1 MVWRRFFRR
10 GWWSRER
17 ARELASYLEIETAEN
32 LARGMTV
39 QDAKAEAGRKLGNR
53 TSIQEEIYRMNTVM
67 WLDDF
72 WQDLRHAA
80 RTLRLSPGF
89 ACLAVLSLAL
99 GTGANTAIFQLLDA
113 VRLRSLP
120 VRDPQS
126 LVEVRIAGGNGGMG
140 LNDGLYGQLT
150 RPIYYEL
157 KKEAHGLAGL
167 FAWSPR
173 EVGVGRGSDLRRV
186 HAVYVTGDFFPT
198 LGVTARQGRLLLP
211 EDESACPATRAV
223 VSYSYW
229 KNEMGGR
236 ELDGAA
242 GLVVN
247 GEFRQVVGVA
257 PPGFTGL
264 AVGERFDV
272 AVPLCRP
279 KELRRDV
286 FDIAVMGRL
295 RPGQTLAGAGAELG
309 AMSAGIMEATTPT
322 GYNTKII
329 EGYKRFRLAGYA
341 ASGGVSWLRNEYD
354 KSLWLLLAITGMV
367 LLIACANLANLTL
380 ARASVRQHEIS
391 IRLALGASRFR
402 LIRQLLTESA
412 LVAMA
417 GAALGVLLAQALSR
431 LVVWSVSTTTT
442 SVYLPTSLDWRVLL
456 FAAAVG
462 VLTCA
467 FFGIVPAIR
476 ATQTKPIAAMK
487 SGGRGMTAG
496 RESFSLQ
503 RLMVIAQ
510 IAVCLVLLAGAA
522 LFIRSFRNL
531 MTFDPGMREAGITV
545 AFIGFE
551 QLRISP
557 EHYDDFK
564 RRMVEELSAVP
575 GILRAATT
583 SNVPLM
589 GSSWTHGI
597 HIGEKEGW
605 SKFTWV
611 GPGYF
616 DTMNIHLVAGRNF
629 QTTDTAASP
638 RVAVVNQTFER
649 MYLNHE
655 NPIGKTLRTVAEP
668 NYPAASY
675 QIVGVIP
682 DTKYASLRDEVPP
695 MTFAPAAQLP
705 AREPWTAVMIH
716 SNLPPEAIK
725 SVLLRNHPGMVADC
739 VNFQTRIRDG
749 FARERLMAVL
759 SGVFGLLAAVLAML
773 GLYGIISYLVA
784 RRRNEVGIRMALGAE
799 WQQVMRMFLRDAAR
813 LVTIGLAI
821 GTLVSLIAMRGAA
834 SLLFGLKSYDP
845 LTLAVAGVL
854 LAGVA
859 AVASFLPALRAARLD
874 PMAAL
879 RDE

>member
-1 MVWRRFFRR
+1 MRK
-10 GWWSRER
+10 SKR
-17 ARELASYLEIETAEN
+17 AAN
-32 LARGMTV
+32 LGI
-39 QDAKAEAGRKLGNR
+39 G
-53 TSIQEEIYRMNTVM
+53 TSIQEEIYRMNTVT

-80 RTLRLSPGF
+80 RTLRQSPGF
-89 ACLAVLSLAL
+89 ACVAVLSLAL

-126 LVEVRIAGGNGGMG
+126 LVEVRVVGGVRGMG

-150 RPIYYEL
+150 RPIFNEL
-157 KKEAHGLAGL
+157 KKESRGLAGL
-167 FAWSPR
+167 FAWSPD
-173 EVGVGRGSDLRRV
+173 EAHVGRGSNMRRV
-186 HAVYVTGDFFPT
+186 QALYVTGDFFPT

-229 KNEMGGR
+229 QNEMGGGQ
-236 ELDGAA
+236 LDGAA

-247 GEFRQVVGVA
+247 GDFLQVVGVA
-257 PPGFTGL
+257 PPGFAGL

-272 AVPLCRP
+272 AVPFCRP

-286 FDIAVMGRL
+286 FDMTVMGRL
-295 RPGQTLAGAGAELG
+295 RPGQTLVGASAELG
-309 AMSAGIMEATTPT
+309 ALSAGIMEATALT
-322 GYNTKII
+322 GYNAKAI
-329 EGYKRFRLAGYA
+329 ETYKGFRLAAYP
-341 ASGGVSWLRNEYD
+341 ASSSVSWLRKEYNN
-354 KSLWLLLAITGMV
+354 SLWLLLAITGMV
-367 LLIACANLANLTL
+367 LLIACANLANLML

-412 LVAMA
+412 LIAAA

-442 SVYLPTSLDWRVLL
+442 SVYLLTSLDWRVLL
-456 FAAAVG
+456 FTAAVC

-467 FFGIVPAIR
+467 FFGIVPAVR
-476 ATQTKPIAAMK
+476 ATCAKPVAAMK
-487 SGGRGMTAG
+487 SGGRNMTAG

-503 RLMVIAQ
+503 RVMVIAQ

-545 AFIGFE
+545 AYIGFE
-551 QLRISP
+551 PLRIAP
-557 EHYDDFK
+557 EHYEDFK
-564 RRMVEELSAVP
+564 RRLVEEVSTAP
-575 GILRAATT
+575 GIRHAAIT
-583 SNVPLM
+583 SNVPLTRA
-589 GSSWTHGI
+589 SWTHGI
-597 HIGEKEGW
+597 HVDAQEGS

-611 GPGYF
+611 SPSYF
-616 DTMNIHLVAGRNF
+616 DTMNIHLMAGRNF
-629 QTTDTAASP
+629 KATDTADSP
-638 RVAVVNQTFER
+638 RVAIVNQTFVR
-649 MYLNHE
+649 RYLRNE
-655 NPIGKTLRTVAEP
+655 NPIGRTLRTLAEP
-668 NYPAASY
+668 NYPATSY
-675 QIVGVIP
+675 EIVGVIP
-682 DTKYASLRDEVPP
+682 DTKYADVREKIPP

-705 AREPWTAVMIH
+705 AREPWTALMIY
-716 SNLPPEAIK
+716 SNLTPSAVKNIL
-725 SVLLRNHPGMVADC
+725 VRNHPEMVVDC
-739 VNFQTRIRDG
+739 VDFQTRIRDG

-759 SGVFGLLAAVLAML
+759 SGLFGLLAAVLAML
-773 GLYGIISYLVA
+773 GLYGIISYLAA
-784 RRRNEVGIRMALGAE
+784 RRRNEVGIRLALGAE
-799 WQQVMRMFLRDAAR
+799 RQQVMRLFLRDAAR
-813 LVTIGLAI
+813 FVIIGLAI

-845 LTLAVAGVL
+845 FTLALAGAL

-859 AVASFLPALRAARLD
+859 VVASFLPAYRAAKLD
-874 PMAAL
+874 PMIAL

>member
-1 MVWRRFFRR
+1 MSWRRFIRR
-10 GWWSRER
+10 AWWNRER

-32 LARGMTV
+32 VARGMT
-39 QDAKAEAGRKLGNR
+39 ARNAEAEARRKLGNR
-53 TSIQEEIYRMNTVM
+53 TSIQEEIYRMNTVT
-67 WLDDF
+67 WLDDL

-89 ACLAVLSLAL
+89 ACVAVLSLAL
-99 GTGANTAIFQLLDA
+99 GVGANTAIFQLLDA

-126 LVEVRIAGGNGGMG
+126 LVEVRIVGGNRGMG

-150 RPIYYEL
+150 RPIFNEL
-157 KKEAHGLAGL
+157 KKKSRGLAGL
-167 FAWSPR
+167 FAWSPD
-173 EVGVGRGSDLRRV
+173 EVRIGRGSDLRRV
-186 HAVYVTGDFFPT
+186 PAVYVTGDFFPT

-211 EDESACPATRAV
+211 EDESACPTTRAV

-229 KNEMGGR
+229 QNEMGGQP
-236 ELDGAA
+236 LDGAP

-247 GEFRQVVGVA
+247 GNFMQVVGVA

-264 AVGERFDV
+264 AVGQRFDV
-272 AVPLCRP
+272 AVPFCHP

-286 FDIAVMGRL
+286 FDITVMGRL
-295 RPGQTLAGAGAELG
+295 KPGQTLAGASAELG
-309 AMSAGIMEATTPT
+309 TLSAGIMEATTIT
-322 GYNTKII
+322 GYNTKVI
-329 EGYKRFRLAGYA
+329 ETYKGFRLAA
-341 ASGGVSWLRNEYD
+341 SSASGGVSSLRNEYD

-367 LLIACANLANLTL
+367 LLIACANLANLML

-402 LIRQLLTESA
+402 LVRQLLTESA
-412 LVAMA
+412 VIAAA
-417 GAALGVLLAQALSR
+417 GAALGVLLAQVLSR

-456 FAAAVG
+456 FAAAVCI
-462 VLTCA
+462 LTCA
-467 FFGIVPAIR
+467 FFGVVPALR
-476 ATQTKPIAAMK
+476 ATRAKPISAMK
-487 SGGRGMTAG
+487 SGGRGMTTG

-503 RLMVIAQ
+503 RVMVIAQ

-551 QLRISP
+551 PLHIAP
-557 EHYDDFK
+557 EHYEDFK
-564 RRMVEELSAVP
+564 RRLVEEVSAAP
-575 GILRAATT
+575 GIRRAAIT
-583 SNVPLM
+583 SNVPLS
-589 GSSWTHGI
+589 GASWTHGI
-597 HIGEKEGW
+597 HIDAQEGW

-611 GPGYF
+611 SPDYF
-616 DTMNIHLVAGRNF
+616 DTMNIHLIAGRNF
-629 QTTDTAASP
+629 RATDTAASP
-638 RVAVVNQTFER
+638 GVAVVNQKFVR
-649 MYLNHE
+649 MYLRNE
-655 NPIGKTLRTVAEP
+655 NPIGRTLRTVAEP
-668 NYPAASY
+668 NYPATSY
-675 QIVGVIP
+675 QIIGVIP
-682 DTKYASLRDEVPP
+682 DTKYSSVREEVPP
-695 MTFAPAAQLP
+695 MAFAPAAQLP
-705 AREPWTAVMIH
+705 AREPWTALMIY
-716 SNLPPEAIK
+716 SNLTPAAIK
-725 SVLLRNHPGMVADC
+725 SVLVRNHPAMVTDC
-739 VNFQTRIRDG
+739 ANFQTRIRDG

-759 SGVFGLLAAVLAML
+759 SGLFGLLAAVLAML

-799 WQQVMRMFLRDAAR
+799 RQQVIRMFLRDAAR
-813 LVTIGLAI
+813 LVIVGLAI

-845 LTLAVAGVL
+845 LTLAIAGAL

-859 AVASFLPALRAARLD
+859 TVASFLPAYRAAKLD
-874 PMAAL
+874 PMIAL